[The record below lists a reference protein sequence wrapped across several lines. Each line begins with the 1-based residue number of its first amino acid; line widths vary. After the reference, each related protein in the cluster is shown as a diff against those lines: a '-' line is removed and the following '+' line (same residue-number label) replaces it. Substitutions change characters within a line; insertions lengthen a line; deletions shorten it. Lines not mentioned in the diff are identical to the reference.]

1 MDGEQHRQD
10 GGPQAAASPP
20 PQHAEE
26 PTLASI
32 DRPDPIIELYKK
44 HVDRS
49 LLRENLKLTPEQRLL
64 KMMDLQRFAAE
75 LQRAGRAARK
85 RP

>member
-1 MDGEQHRQD
+1 MGDNQHTQD
-10 GGPQAAASPP
+10 GGQQAAASPP
-20 PQHAEE
+20 LQHPER
-26 PTLASI
+26 ASMDPA
-32 DRPDPIIELYKK
+32 DRPDPIVELYKK
-44 HVDRS
+44 HVDHS
-49 LLRENLKLTPEQRLL
+49 LLRENLKLTPEPRLL

>member
-1 MDGEQHRQD
+1 MDGEHRQD

-26 PTLASI
+26 PTPASL
-32 DRPDPIIELYKK
+32 DRPDQIIELYKK

>member
-1 MDGEQHRQD
+1 MGDDQHRPD
-10 GGPQAAASPP
+10 GGQQAEASPS
-20 PQHAEE
+20 PQHADE
-26 PTLASI
+26 PSVTPV

>member
-1 MDGEQHRQD
+1 MGGDQHRQD
-10 GGPQAAASPP
+10 GGQQAAASPP
-20 PQHAEE
+20 SQHSEE
-26 PTLASI
+26 PSVDSV

>member
-1 MDGEQHRQD
+1 MGDDQHRQD
-10 GGPQAAASPP
+10 GGQQADASPP
-20 PQHAEE
+20 PQHAD
-26 PTLASI
+26 ASSVDPV

-75 LQRAGRAARK
+75 LQRAGRAAKK